1 MSDQA
6 VLRIQALRHS
16 YEDGAA
22 VLELDQLSLAAGDQ
36 LAVLGPSG
44 CGKSTLLHTMAG
56 LLRPSSGNVEICGQA
71 LNQLDAGARDRFRGQ
86 HIGIIFQRLH
96 LIPALNVIQNLA
108 LAQRLARTRIDLAHC
123 RTILAQL
130 GLEAFANA
138 SPQVLSQ
145 GQAQRVAVARAL
157 VHRPALLLADEPT
170 SSLDDDNAARTIGL
184 IQAHARAC
192 NAALVVVTHDQR
204 LRGSFPRELHLRPSA

>member
-56 LLRPSSGNVEICGQA
+56 LLRPSSGNVEVCGQA

-170 SSLDDDNAARTIGL
+170 SSLDDDNTARTIGL

-204 LRGSFPRELHLRPSA
+204 LRGSFPRELQLRPSA

>member
-56 LLRPSSGNVEICGQA
+56 LLRPSSGNVEVCGQA

-170 SSLDDDNAARTIGL
+170 SSLDDDNAVRTIGL